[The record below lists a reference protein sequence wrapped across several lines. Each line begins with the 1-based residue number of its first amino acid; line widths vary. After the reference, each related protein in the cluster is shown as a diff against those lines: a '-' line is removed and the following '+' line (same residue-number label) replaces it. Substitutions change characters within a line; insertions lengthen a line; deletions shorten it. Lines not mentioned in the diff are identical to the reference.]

1 MSQPSP
7 DWLVVSPIAAL
18 AGAFGALI
26 SLRSID
32 DLTPRGRVVAV
43 AGGFCCAVF
52 LTPLVGDG
60 LHAWLDWAIL
70 LTPRGEAGVSF
81 CLGLLGLT
89 VVGEIAKIMPALIGS
104 LRDSV
109 ARLFGGGRD
118 R

>member
-43 AGGFCCAVF
+43 AGGFACAVF
-52 LTPLVGDG
+52 LTPLVTDG
-60 LHAWLDWAIL
+60 LHAWLDWSV
-70 LTPRGEAGVSF
+70 LTTTRGEAGIAFV
-81 CLGLLGLT
+81 LGLLGLS
-89 VVGEIAKIMPALIGS
+89 VVGEIAKVMPALVS
-104 LRDSV
+104 ALRDGV
-109 ARLFGGGRD
+109 IRLFGGGRD